1 MQGLTRRPVS
11 KKAKS
16 TKHRR
21 GKRGGKKYKSK
32 LNCFNCGNEGHFAHE
47 CIDPKKVLPNFMS
60 CGIYV
65 ASHVMVVDSSSKW
78 TVDSTATKHVA
89 R

>member
-1 MQGLTRRPVS
+1 
-11 KKAKS
+11 
-16 TKHRR
+16 
-21 GKRGGKKYKSK
+21 
-32 LNCFNCGNEGHFAHE
+32 
-47 CIDPKKVLPNFMS
+47 MS

-78 TVDSTATKHVA
+78 TVDSAATKHVA